1 VVCELVF
8 APASRG
14 RTRRTPA
21 ETRTQ
26 DGRTVVP
33 SRQPPHS

>member
-1 VVCELVF
+1 VARELVF
-8 APASRG
+8 APGERG

-26 DGRTVVP
+26 DGRTAVP
-33 SRQPPHS
+33 SR